1 MNTDIV
7 GTFRITPIIQ
17 DNYFLGYRYD
27 ITPSFIS
34 LSSLK
39 TTILYDYLNE
49 PINLDLNTHNNSTLK
64 VLYDALL
71 HNSDQKILEY
81 GIISL
86 NIPMYRLI
94 FPGYLSAGMYR
105 LVTDSSNETYRSSSD
120 SSNTRYPFI
129 QQGNHIV
136 CEGQINIRNKTKSNI
151 VTYYNGML
159 SQILIV
165 TQHSCDKGGNYK
177 VSINIIFDN
186 FLKPYGL
193 KKIKYFDSVNGYIN
207 HISTSIKFIDSQ
219 DTATYK
225 ISLDKKRNIKG
236 VYFNWTHSIKN
247 YITFTLLNDD
257 IDYKL
262 HEPRKITSRSCKW
275 REPPLIIN
283 NIIFHFINDINK
295 DVTRNPFGIT
305 SVTIPIIDK
314 DDDRYFRLDPF
325 NFINGDTKTTY
336 EFYPKD
342 SVLPEGPICIINK
355 SNDILTSN
363 VIWSIN
369 NKFVPYPIYRAIFLH
384 IRQTMFF
391 YIPVSILIELIW
403 EYVKYGDQYKRY
415 LKSLWNIPL
424 STLDLSHVN
433 DLLDIMKGYY

>member
-17 DNYFLGYRYD
+17 DNYYLGYRYD
-27 ITPSFIS
+27 ITPNFTS

-39 TTILYDYLNE
+39 TTTLYDYLNE

-71 HNSDQKILEY
+71 HNSNRDILDY

-105 LVTDSSNETYRSSSD
+105 SSLD

-136 CEGQINIRNKTKSNI
+136 CEGEIKIRTETKSNI
-151 VTYYNGML
+151 LTYYNGML

-165 TQHSCDKGGNYK
+165 NQYNNYK

-193 KKIKYFDSVNGYIN
+193 RKVKYFNSVNGYIN

-236 VYFNWTHSIKN
+236 VYFPWIDRFKN

-262 HEPRKITSRSCKW
+262 HESRKITSRSCKW
-275 REPPLIIN
+275 MEPPLTIN
-283 NIIFHFINDINK
+283 NIIFHFIIDINK
-295 DVTRNPFGIT
+295 DVARNPFGIT
-305 SVTIPIIDK
+305 SVIIPTIDK
-314 DDDRYFRLDPF
+314 SDDQYFRLDPF
-325 NFINGDTKTTY
+325 NFSNGDTKTTY

-363 VIWSIN
+363 VVWSIN
-369 NKFVPYPIYRAIFLH
+369 NKFVPYSVYRAIFLH
-384 IRQTMFF
+384 IRQTMFP
-391 YIPVSILIELIW
+391 YIRVSILIELIW
-403 EYVKYGDQYKRY
+403 EYVKYGDQYRRY
-415 LKSLWNIPL
+415 LKGLQNIPI
-424 STLDLSHVN
+424 STLDLSHVS
-433 DLLDIMKGYY
+433 DLLDIMQGYY